1 MPDIAM
7 IMKALTVQEL
17 AVFDTISGEEVDDLI
32 HDAERLIML
41 DDEEP
46 QTQEEVI
53 ENLQKTAAILL
64 KIGKDHVKMIT
75 KLDKLAKRKTT
86 RLLRNPD

>member
-7 IMKALTVQEL
+7 IMQALTVQEL

-53 ENLQKTAAILL
+53 ENLQETAAILL
-64 KIGKDHVKMIT
+64 KIGKDHINLIA
-75 KLDKLAKRKTT
+75 KLNKLVIRHALKHDGE
-86 RLLRNPD
+86 PA